1 MRYHTELMRRI
12 LTNEKAQQIIDYV
25 SPIYGE
31 SYVGL
36 WLFQAIGTVL
46 GEVCAIAEQLRYET
60 NPTTADLLLSYWE
73 SEYGIAT
80 DPNLTKEQR
89 RAQVI
94 AKIRNHGPVNPG
106 RMEDAV
112 SAALGG
118 VDVEITENVH
128 TNTFL
133 VNIREHVDS
142 ITPAVAVIERLKP
155 AHLIY
160 QIRVATKTIAEA
172 DLKIAI
178 ALTHAEQYTV
188 PVLSTGN
195 GGNNTTVTLKAEII
209 GGVFY
214 LSQTPGTGGFTAEIS
229 DGVFYLKA
237 PPTGSNYTAEIE
249 NGVFYLREAK

>member
-25 SPIYGE
+25 SPIYGD

-46 GEVCAIAEQLRYET
+46 GEVCTIAEQLRYET

-73 SEYGIAT
+73 SEYGITT
-80 DPNLTKEQR
+80 DLSLTKEQR

-94 AKIRNHGPVNPG
+94 AKIRNHGPVNPW
-106 RMEDAV
+106 MLEKAV

-118 VDVEITENVH
+118 VEVEITENIDR
-128 TNTFL
+128 NTFI
-133 VNIREHVDS
+133 VNIRENVDS
-142 ITPAVAVIERLKP
+142 ITPAVAVIERMKP
-155 AHLIY
+155 AHLVY

-178 ALTHAEQYTV
+178 ALTHTERYEAS
-188 PVLSTGN
+188 VLSS
-195 GGNNTTVTLKAEII
+195 GGGGEDESVTL
-209 GGVFY
+209 
-214 LSQTPGTGGFTAEIS
+214 TAKIR
-229 DGVFYLKA
+229 DGVFYLIQTPSTGGFAAYIKDGVFYLTQ
-237 PPTGSNYTAEIE
+237 PPTGSNYTAEIK
-249 NGVFYLREAK
+249 NDIFYLREL